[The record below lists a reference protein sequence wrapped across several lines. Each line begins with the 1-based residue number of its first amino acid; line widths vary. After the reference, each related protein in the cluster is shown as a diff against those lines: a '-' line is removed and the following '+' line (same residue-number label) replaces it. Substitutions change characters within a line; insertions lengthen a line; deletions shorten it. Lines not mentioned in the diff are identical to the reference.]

1 MYIYTWVNCKFF
13 FHPHP
18 KPASCHFG
26 RPIKANMF
34 GSHLHPFKEFLCILW
49 PTLVFGEDE
58 RRWHEGGTTH
68 QRPKRINMKS
78 EGHTPS
84 LPGEIPG
91 KNLCHLLEHH
101 VSCTWLIWIKPLV
114 SASRLL
120 PQTQVQG
127 KNKSSK
133 SSKVWTTCC
142 YHMDCPYR

>member
-49 PTLVFGEDE
+49 PTLVLEDE

-78 EGHTPS
+78 EGHTPVS
-84 LPGEIPG
+84 PWRNPSKKSMPSSWTPCQL
-91 KNLCHLLEHH
+91 HLVDLDKAFGFCI
-101 VSCTWLIWIKPLV
+101 S
-114 SASRLL
+114 SAASN
-120 PQTQVQG
+120 TGVG